1 LKGSPILILDEATS
15 ALDTHSEKEIQMAL
29 TDLVRGRTVLAVA
42 HRLSTVVSFD
52 RVIVMDKGRIVEDG
66 PPSVL
71 QRSGGLFESL
81 WNIQAKA
88 LDNVQAEHHNA
99 G

>member
-1 LKGSPILILDEATS
+1 
-15 ALDTHSEKEIQMAL
+15 
-29 TDLVRGRTVLAVA
+29 
-42 HRLSTVVSFD
+42 
-52 RVIVMDKGRIVEDG
+52 MDKGRIVEDG